1 MVLFFDGVKDFG
13 MQMFE
18 IVGNKVGQVA
28 VLGVIPA
35 LLDRIQ
41 FRGVLREPLE
51 LEPIGMI
58 FFEVGH
64 RRAMY
69 RPAIPHQN
77 YPPTAMFM

>member
-1 MVLFFDGVKDFG
+1 MILVLFFNGVINFG
-13 MQMFE
+13 MQVFE

-41 FRGVLREPLE
+41 FRGVRRQPLE

-58 FFEVGH
+58 FLEVG
-64 RRAMY
+64 RRRTMHN
-69 RPAIPHQN
+69 PAIPH
-77 YPPTAMFM
+77 

>member
-28 VLGVIPA
+28 VLGVIPT

-41 FRGVLREPLE
+41 FWGVLREPLE

-58 FFEVGH
+58 FLEVGS
-64 RRAMY
+64 RRAV
-69 RPAIPHQN
+69 RHPAIPYQN
-77 YPPTAMFM
+77 HPPTTMFM